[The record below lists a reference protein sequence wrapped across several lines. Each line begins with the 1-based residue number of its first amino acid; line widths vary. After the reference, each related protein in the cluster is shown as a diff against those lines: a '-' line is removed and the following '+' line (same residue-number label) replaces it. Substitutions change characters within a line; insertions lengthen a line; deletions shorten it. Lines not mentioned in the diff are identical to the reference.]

1 MFIIAN
7 FGKKT
12 TILESEQFKFS
23 LRERKERISRTHFMF
38 SVPKREI
45 LRTKHCSQRSKKRPE
60 RGESSASVIRT
71 LFVEARQEE
80 GGAYVANNL
89 PSWLALLFLSL
100 IIMMRSTQGLFFS
113 SFSSSQHLFCLCVRF
128 LPFLSKS
135 RESPVLVRHFL
146 IQVSISLRVRF
157 QQFQLEDFIFCSWAH
172 LTFSTERFYISVRG
186 HIRSGVLFMRL
197 WTTPFG
203 KYSSL
208 YWEAVKSMT
217 EMKTMM
223 IDNRDDF
230 D

>member
-135 RESPVLVRHFL
+135 CESPYLQNKSERVWQNLRQKYFQIKVGIKYLYDFL
-146 IQVSISLRVRF
+146 KALF
-157 QQFQLEDFIFCSWAH
+157 QKI
-172 LTFSTERFYISVRG
+172 
-186 HIRSGVLFMRL
+186 
-197 WTTPFG
+197 
-203 KYSSL
+203 
-208 YWEAVKSMT
+208 YWK
-217 EMKTMM
+217 
-223 IDNRDDF
+223 
-230 D
+230 

>member
-1 MFIIAN
+1 
-7 FGKKT
+7 
-12 TILESEQFKFS
+12 
-23 LRERKERISRTHFMF
+23 MF

-172 LTFSTERFYISVRG
+172 LIFSTERFYISVRG

-197 WTTPFG
+197 
-203 KYSSL
+203 
-208 YWEAVKSMT
+208 
-217 EMKTMM
+217 
-223 IDNRDDF
+223 
-230 D
+230 